1 MPVLSI
7 PRLNERNVPG
17 ICSLELIPIQFVQR
31 IPPAI
36 DGVVTGM
43 VDIAPDTQWSA
54 FHLEDNNGRFTERWT
69 DQNGDTAFESTLSGA
84 VPKDRPWTLRVLGS
98 LRHQRF
104 LVTFRSQNGH
114 RYLMGTTHSPVRATV
129 TDRIIGEADD
139 NARNE
144 LKLAFTLRDRFP
156 VPFHRV

>member
-1 MPVLSI
+1 MVAIKLLLSVD
-7 PRLNERNVPG
+7 ERGQARFRREV
-17 ICSLELIPIQFVQR
+17 
-31 IPPAI
+31 
-36 DGVVTGM
+36 
-43 VDIAPDTQWSA
+43 
-54 FHLEDNNGRFTERWT
+54 HLL
-69 DQNGDTAFESTLSGA
+69 A
-84 VPKDRPWTLRVLGS
+84 S